1 MLLLLPAVL
10 AAVSHPLP
18 FLFRPAPL
26 HRFSVPYRRQ
36 YNLLSGES
44 VTADLYVSAMPV
56 DIVKK
61 LMPEPWY
68 NMPSGF
74 FSRMD
79 KLVGVPV
86 INIHIWFDRKL
97 TTGAQMR
104 AGIVLWAGFSPRA
117 LLLSPAAVTGCCG
130 SCCTMRRTPLRVLH
144 PTSRCLLAPTS
155 VPMPLLCPCPPLPA
169 VDHLLFS
176 RSPLLSVYADMSTTC
191 KEYYDTE
198 K

>member
-117 LLLSPAAVTGCCG
+117 LLLSPAAVAGCCH
-130 SCCTMRRTPLRVLH
+130 RLLRQLLH
-144 PTSRCLLAPTS
+144 DAPHSSACSAPNIPLLACSHIRPHAS
-155 VPMPLLCPCPPLPA
+155 ALPLPA
-169 VDHLLFS
+169 PACS
-176 RSPLLSVYADMSTTC
+176 
-191 KEYYDTE
+191 
-198 K
+198 

>member
-1 MLLLLPAVL
+1 VLLLLPAVL

-117 LLLSPAAVTGCCG
+117 LLLSPAAVAGCCH
-130 SCCTMRRTPLRVLH
+130 RLLRQLLH
-144 PTSRCLLAPTS
+144 DAPHSSACSAPNIPLLACSHIRPHAS
-155 VPMPLLCPCPPLPA
+155 ALPLPA
-169 VDHLLFS
+169 PACS
-176 RSPLLSVYADMSTTC
+176 
-191 KEYYDTE
+191 
-198 K
+198 